1 MRCSSVD
8 SAEIKNNY
16 KLNGA
21 GIDMSLPSSD
31 SHDVYTSMSTRLAY
45 LIVIDILAVGL
56 TLQDT
61 NHYTRLM
68 REINERLSNLY
79 IE

>member
-1 MRCSSVD
+1 MRCISVD

-21 GIDMSLPSSD
+21 EIDMSLTSGD

-56 TLQDT
+56 TLQDA

-68 REINERLSNLY
+68 REINQRLSNLY